1 MLCTSHTADPCL
13 ALHEARQR
21 TKVLVT
27 RRCSMLLS
35 WRQGVNGKRIK
46 WISSKEALRSGT
58 PTVPVCPKTVL
69 LEAVLFDLLGQPISV
84 HAEDLG
90 GLPHLSLSMAED
102 FGHVSRF
109 PFLQR
114 CQRCPGF

>member
-46 WISSKEALRSGT
+46 WISSKEALRWGT

-69 LEAVLFDLLGQPISV
+69 LEAGLFVLQGPRIAGP
-84 HAEDLG
+84 AEEPG
-90 GLPHLSLSMAED
+90 RLPPLAMSHGED
-102 FGHVSRF
+102 
-109 PFLQR
+109 
-114 CQRCPGF
+114 

>member
-46 WISSKEALRSGT
+46 WISSKEALRWGT

-69 LEAVLFDLLGQPISV
+69 LEAVLFYLSGQRIAV
-84 HAEDLG
+84 HAEGLG
-90 GLPHLSLSMAED
+90 GVPHLFMRMA
-102 FGHVSRF
+102 GHLGKFSRLRLLHRL
-109 PFLQR
+109 PR
-114 CQRCPGF
+114 VPR